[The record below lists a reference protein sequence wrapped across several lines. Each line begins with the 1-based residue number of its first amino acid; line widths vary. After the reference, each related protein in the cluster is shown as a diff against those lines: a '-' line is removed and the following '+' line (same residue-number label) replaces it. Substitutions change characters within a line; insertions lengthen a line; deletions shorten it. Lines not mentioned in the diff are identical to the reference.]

1 MKKYIIIALII
12 SAVSS
17 VFISGCNNNLDWKS
31 SYISFIK
38 DEVPEKD
45 ANGKEIKYALV
56 NIDKDAIPELLYSGE
71 GYINTHLCWINN
83 NKVVHQFVSNE
94 NFLYY
99 EKNNLFYGFYFNNGV
114 AHEMVYTLENNNLK
128 KLFENTRDASKE
140 KTRYLIGEK
149 VVSEAEYKKSADKYF
164 DKNKAATVNYCN
176 GKNEIIKLIENYR

>member
-1 MKKYIIIALII
+1 MNLSVCTDGSSFANLGMI
-12 SAVSS
+12 SYPFSKLVLR
-17 VFISGCNNNLDWKS
+17 NNNLFAQPNIWES
-31 SYISFIK
+31 
-38 DEVPEKD
+38 
-45 ANGKEIKYALV
+45 ALV

-99 EKNNLFYGFYFNNGV
+99 EKNNLFYGFYFNHGV